1 MHYLEEYVFTT
12 RVQLTDDKTFFDTY
26 EGEKINYSRENFSC
40 NAWYLRP
47 SGLLTQTDI
56 RYFQP
61 EVNVHRQRK
70 VLFPIQETDFPFD
83 IFSAVFFLLSRYE
96 EYLPHE
102 TDAYGRFDY
111 TGSIAWQHQFLQ
123 WPQIDYWLED
133 FKQSL
138 YAKFP
143 DIRLKKVTT
152 TFVPTYDIDIT
163 WCYLHKGIARNLA
176 SGLRELLQGKWR
188 HLRERVEV
196 LFHQHSDPYDAY
208 ERLDRLH
215 AQRNLSPIYF
225 FLLAKEKSALD
236 KNIFP
241 GNKSFQQLIKQY
253 QKQYRI
259 GIHPS
264 VWSNTHPEAFRE
276 EMDTFQRITGFQPRL
291 SRQHYLR
298 FHLPQTYRQLC
309 ANGITDDY
317 SMGYGTINGFRA
329 STSRSFFW
337 YDVEA
342 EKATSLRIHPL
353 AFMDANAY
361 YEAQQS
367 PAETLQELITL
378 YERVRA
384 VGGQFITVFHN
395 HILGTHPM
403 FSGWYEMY
411 AQFLSKTDV

>member
-70 VLFPIQETDFPFD
+70 VLFPIQDADFPFD

-152 TFVPTYDIDIT
+152 TFVPTYDIDIA

-188 HLRERVEV
+188 QLRERIKV

-225 FLLAKEKSALD
+225 FLLAEEKSALD
-236 KNIFP
+236 KNISP
-241 GNKSFQQLIKQY
+241 GNKSFQQLIKQH

-264 VWSNTHPEAFRE
+264 VRSNTHHEAFRE
-276 EMDTFQRITGFQPRL
+276 EMDTFQRITGFEPRL

-298 FHLPQTYRQLC
+298 FYLPQTYRQLC

-361 YEAQQS
+361 YEAKQS

-411 AQFLSKTDV
+411 AQFLSETDV